1 LFFRA
6 VAEIT
11 LFFFELEEEDH
22 FGIRVENYMLL
33 MMMIMMEKTVTV
45 LTRD

>member
-1 LFFRA
+1 LFFRV

-11 LFFFELEEEDH
+11 LFFFELEEDH
-22 FGIRVENYMLL
+22 FGIRVENYILL